1 MIKRLKVQLEEVNA
15 TLFQYQTRLLRIE
28 RHFTD
33 LQPLCKL
40 EPQIKQE
47 EGIPPEMPTTEPHV
61 NTTSNL
67 DSQMINQT
75 QVKKRD

>member
-47 EGIPPEMPTTEPHV
+47 EGIPPEMPTT
-61 NTTSNL
+61 
-67 DSQMINQT
+67 
-75 QVKKRD
+75 